1 MSIVHLLPVII
12 NLSIALIVFGLGLG
26 ASLNDAAY
34 LIRRPGMLFRSLLSM
49 NVVMPV
55 FAMLLVVLFDLN
67 PAIELAIV
75 ALSLSPVPPF
85 LPSTQTKGGGTAPYV
100 VSLLV
105 TTSVLSVVIVP
116 LGIMSIEAIRHVHA
130 DLPKVA
136 VSLLLTVTLPLIS
149 GMLLHDLFPRFASR
163 ALRPASI
170 IGMGLL
176 VLVLVPVLIFEWQV
190 VWSMVGDGTLVILVL
205 FAFVGLT
212 VGHLLGGP
220 NPHDQVVL
228 ALATAS
234 RHPGVAIAVAA
245 VNTEHVAPVAAV
257 VIWHLVVGVVLAG
270 PYIKWMH
277 LLPSVPTHKPPVKP
291 HSPPIR

>member
-1 MSIVHLLPVII
+1 MSIASLLPIAI
-12 NLSIALIVFGLGLG
+12 NFSIALIVFGLGLG

-34 LIRRPGMLFRSLLSM
+34 LIRRPGLLLRSLLSM
-49 NVVMPV
+49 NIVMPV
-55 FAMLLVVLFDLN
+55 FALLIVSLFHLH

-105 TTSVLSVVIVP
+105 MTAILSVIVVP
-116 LGIMSIEAIRHVHA
+116 LGIWSIEAVEHVQA
-130 DLPKVA
+130 DIPRLA
-136 VSLLLTVTLPLIS
+136 LSLALTVTLPLVA
-149 GMLLHDLFPRFASR
+149 GMILHDLFPSIASR
-163 ALRPASI
+163 MVRPASLL
-170 IGMGLL
+170 GTGLL
-176 VLVLVPVLIFEWQV
+176 VVSVLPVLVTEWGL
-190 VWSMVGDGTLVILVL
+190 VWSMVGNGTLVILVL
-205 FAFVGLT
+205 FAVVGIA
-212 VGHLLGGP
+212 VGHVLGGP

-245 VNTEHVAPVAAV
+245 VNTEHIAPVAAV
-257 VIWHLVVGVVLAG
+257 VIWHLVVGSVLAG
-270 PYIKWMH
+270 PYLKWMH
-277 LLPSVPTHKPPVKP
+277 LMPKVSQKPPVRP

>member
-1 MSIVHLLPVII
+1 MSIASLLPIAI
-12 NLSIALIVFGLGLG
+12 NFSIALIVFGLGLG

-34 LIRRPGMLFRSLLSM
+34 LIRRPGLLFRSLLSM
-49 NVVMPV
+49 NIVMPV
-55 FAMLLVVLFDLN
+55 FALLIATLFELH

-105 TTSVLSVVIVP
+105 TTAILSVIVVP
-116 LGIMSIEAIRHVHA
+116 LGIWSIEAIEHIDA
-130 DLPKVA
+130 DVPRVA
-136 VSLLLTVTLPLIS
+136 MMLALTVTLPLVA
-149 GMLLHDLFPRFASR
+149 GMILHDLFPSIASR
-163 ALRPASI
+163 IVRPASLL
-170 IGMGLL
+170 GTGLL
-176 VLVLVPVLIFEWQV
+176 VVSILPVLVMEWGL
-190 VWSMVGDGTLVILVL
+190 VWSMVGNGTLVVLVL
-205 FAFVGLT
+205 FALVGLT

-234 RHPGVAIAVAA
+234 RHPGVAIALAA
-245 VNTEHVAPVAAV
+245 VNTEHVAPVAVV

-270 PYIKWMH
+270 PYLKWMH
-277 LLPSVPTHKPPVKP
+277 LMPGAVHKPPVKP

>member
-1 MSIVHLLPVII
+1 MSIVHLLPVVV
-12 NLSIALIVFGLGLG
+12 NFSIALIVFGLGLG

-34 LIRRPGMLFRSLLSM
+34 LIRRPQMLFRSLLSM
-49 NVVMPV
+49 SLVMPV
-55 FAMLLVVLFDLN
+55 FALLLVVLFDLH

-85 LPSTQTKGGGTAPYV
+85 LPRTQTKGGGTAPYV

-105 TTSVLSVVIVP
+105 MTSILAIITVP
-116 LGIMSIEAIRHVHA
+116 LGIWSIEAIRHIDA
-130 DLPKVA
+130 DVPKVA
-136 VSLLLTVTLPLIS
+136 WSLVLTITLPLVM
-149 GMLLHDLFPRFASR
+149 GMILHDLFPGLASR
-163 ALRPASI
+163 LVRPAPLL
-170 IGMGLL
+170 GGALL
-176 VLVLVPVLIFEWQV
+176 VLILAPVLILEWNI
-190 VWSMVGDGTLVILVL
+190 VWSMVGNGTLVILVL
-205 FAFVGLT
+205 FSLVGIA

-245 VNTEHVAPVAAV
+245 VNTEHIAPVAAV
-257 VIWHLVVGVVLAG
+257 VIWHLVVGAVLAG
-270 PYIKWMH
+270 PYLKWMH
-277 LLPSVPTHKPPVKP
+277 LLPEPPVHRPPVKP

>member
-1 MSIVHLLPVII
+1 MSIASLLPIAI

-34 LIRRPGMLFRSLLSM
+34 LIRRPGLLLRSLLSM
-49 NVVMPV
+49 NIVMPV
-55 FAMLLVVLFDLN
+55 FALLLVVLFQLH

-105 TTSVLSVVIVP
+105 TTAILSIITVP
-116 LGIMSIEAIRHVHA
+116 LGIWSIEAIEHIDA
-130 DLPKVA
+130 DIPRIAMMLA
-136 VSLLLTVTLPLIS
+136 LTVTLPLIV
-149 GMLLHDLFPRFASR
+149 GMILHDLFPSLASR
-163 ALRPASI
+163 IMRPASLL
-170 IGMGLL
+170 GMGLL
-176 VLVLVPVLIFEWQV
+176 VVSILPVLVMEWGL
-190 VWSMVGDGTLVILVL
+190 VWSMVGNGTLVILVL
-205 FAFVGLT
+205 FALVGLA
-212 VGHLLGGP
+212 VGHVLGGP

-257 VIWHLVVGVVLAG
+257 VIWHLLVGVVLSA
-270 PYIKWMH
+270 PYLKWMH
-277 LLPSVPTHKPPVKP
+277 LMPEAPHKPPVKP

>member
-1 MSIVHLLPVII
+1 MSIAALLPLAI

-34 LIRRPGMLFRSLLSM
+34 LIRRPGLLLCSLLSM
-49 NVVMPV
+49 NIVMPV
-55 FAMLLVVLFDLN
+55 FALLMVSLFQLH

-75 ALSLSPVPPF
+75 ALSPVPPF

-105 TTSVLSVVIVP
+105 MTAILSVIVVP
-116 LGIMSIEAIRHVHA
+116 LGIWSIEAVEHVQA
-130 DLPKVA
+130 DIPRLA
-136 VSLLLTVTLPLIS
+136 LSLALTVTLPLVA
-149 GMLLHDLFPRFASR
+149 GMILHDLFPSIASR
-163 ALRPASI
+163 MVRPASLL
-170 IGMGLL
+170 GTGLL
-176 VLVLVPVLIFEWQV
+176 VVSVLPVLVTEWGL
-190 VWSMVGDGTLVILVL
+190 VWSMVGNGTLVILVV
-205 FAFVGLT
+205 FAVVGIA
-212 VGHLLGGP
+212 VGHMLGGP

-245 VNTEHVAPVAAV
+245 VNTEHIAPVAAV
-257 VIWHLVVGVVLAG
+257 VIWHLVVGSVLAG
-270 PYIKWMH
+270 PYLKWMH
-277 LLPSVPTHKPPVKP
+277 LMPKVPHKPPVKP